1 MPPAPPLAVLVLGC
15 VVGLGQ
21 GVADHAG
28 IAAVACVAAL
38 AGLWLL
44 LETGEGT

>member
-1 MPPAPPLAVLVLGC
+1 MPSAPPFAVVVLGC

-21 GVADHAG
+21 GAADHAG
-28 IAAVACVAAL
+28 LAVVSCVAAL